1 MVGIKKTISFISK
14 MNSMRIRDFLLMAIT
29 IIAIGVRG
37 LLSQHKI
44 SIELE
49 KPDACGIYCRMA
61 IEYGEMI
68 SNQSFDS
75 YYFTKSFT
83 SFLAWGVMKIFSLPL
98 MPINANYI
106 IETFSIVY
114 LLISALVWC
123 LLCQKLQVSRMA
135 SWIGFSG
142 MFFSQIF
149 LNITPHAQDS
159 PDNAAFLIGIFTLY
173 FYAVRSLIGLLVC
186 LFLTSF
192 IQPQLK
198 LIILPLI
205 FFFDVNREGCN
216 SKIAHHLPRWLYV
229 VKKITINFFGWF
241 EKRKKSELYMLI
253 SVFILIFSI
262 LSYLSFF
269 VQAPYFGTDYIGVSL
284 LPISIIFQS
293 IFLGFALF
301 KLGFLRAVSFAIQS
315 IFTWG
320 FVKRFI
326 YSAAVIAVT
335 SVVIFMVARGEIL
348 SLNSTLLGRLWFAY
362 TFFQQSIG
370 QPAIAV
376 VVHLGFY
383 GPIVAMFCLLWGEI
397 AAEIEKLGSGIVI
410 GVSLAI
416 MLSNGIES
424 RHLVAFLSWFT
435 LFLCMSK
442 KGYSLLLILILAA
455 LQFAAS
461 RIYAP
466 YSTNYSNENDV
477 YMMIWGPWISPEH
490 YVDYLLIGVLTF
502 ILVAFSLAYEKRLNN
517 KFFNIRQ
524 RHK

>member
-1 MVGIKKTISFISK
+1 MS
-14 MNSMRIRDFLLMAIT
+14 SMRIRDFLLMALT

-37 LLSQHKI
+37 LLSQHKL
-44 SIELE
+44 SIELQ
-49 KPDACGIYCRMA
+49 KPDLCGIYCRMA
-61 IEYGEMI
+61 LDYSDMI
-68 SNQSFDS
+68 TNQSFDS

-98 MPINANYI
+98 VAINANYI
-106 IETFSIVY
+106 IETCSIIY

-123 LLCQKLQVSRMA
+123 LLCQKLQVSRAA
-135 SWIGFSG
+135 SWVGFSG
-142 MFFSQIF
+142 MFFSQLF
-149 LNITPHAQDS
+149 FNITPHAQDS
-159 PDNAAFLIGIFTLY
+159 PDNAAFLIGIVTLY
-173 FYAVRSLIGLLVC
+173 FYVVKSLKGLLVC

-198 LIILPLI
+198 LITLPLI
-205 FFFDVNREGCN
+205 YFFDVNRERCP
-216 SKIAHHLPRWLYV
+216 SKIAHHIPRWLYA
-229 VKKITINFFGWF
+229 VKKMPMNFFGCF
-241 EKRKKSELYMLI
+241 EKRKKIELYMLV
-253 SVFILIFSI
+253 SVFILIFSV

-269 VQAPYFGTDYIGVSL
+269 VKAPYFGTDYININL
-284 LPISIIFQS
+284 LPFSIIFQS
-293 IFLGFALF
+293 IFLGYALLKLDVLRALF
-301 KLGFLRAVSFAIQS
+301 FAIQS
-315 IFTWG
+315 IFTG
-320 FVKRFI
+320 DFVRRFI

-335 SVVIFMVARGEIL
+335 SVVIFVVARGEIL
-348 SLNSTLLGRLWFAY
+348 SLNSTPLGRLWFTY

-376 VVHLGFY
+376 AVHLGFY
-383 GPIVAMFCLLWGEI
+383 GPIVAMSCILWGRI
-397 AAEIEKLGSGIVI
+397 TAEIKKLGSGIVI

-442 KGYSLLLILILAA
+442 RGYSLLLVLILAV

-466 YSTNYSNENDV
+466 YSTNYSNKNDA

-490 YVDYLLIGVLTF
+490 YVDYLLVGILAF
-502 ILVAFSLAYEKRLNN
+502 ILIGFSLAYEK
-517 KFFNIRQ
+517 KFKGNIF
-524 RHK
+524 